1 MGEEIRD
8 LIEKLYQTSVL
19 EESELLYL
27 LENYSK
33 EAAKLLAQR
42 ANEVRLKNYG
52 DKVYLRGLVEFTNYC
67 HRHCKYCGIRSEN
80 KKVSRY
86 RLLEGEIIDCIN
98 RGYELGYRT
107 VVLQGGEDVYYTD
120 DKLVALLERIKDK
133 WPEIAITLSIG
144 EKSYAAYKRYFEA
157 GAERYLLR
165 HETASDALYK
175 SLHPHMSYEN
185 RMRCLSDL
193 KDIGYQ
199 VGTGFIVGLPGQT
212 AAHLVQDLM
221 FIKAFKPHMV
231 GIGPFMPQKDTPLGT
246 MPAGT
251 ADMTTYL
258 ISILRLLQGDLLLP
272 ATTSLGSIDPLG
284 REKGLKAGAN
294 VVMPNLSPVE
304 VREKYALYDGKV
316 CTGDEAAQCRRCIE
330 KRIEQAGYKVDMG
343 RGDHKKFIDSIK

>member
-1 MGEEIRD
+1 MGQEIRD
-8 LIEKLYQTSVL
+8 LIEKLYKTSIL
-19 EESELLYL
+19 EEDELLAL
-27 LENYSK
+27 LENYSS
-33 EAAKLLAQR
+33 EAAQLLACR
-42 ANEVRLKNYG
+42 ANEVRLKHYG

-67 HRHCKYCGIRSEN
+67 HRYCKYCGIRSEN
-80 KKVSRY
+80 NRVSRY
-86 RLLEGEIIDCIN
+86 RLTEEEIINCIEM
-98 RGYELGYRT
+98 GYDLGYRT

-120 DKLVALLERIKDK
+120 DRIVALLEDIKAR

-144 EKSYAAYKRYFEA
+144 EKSYASYERFFKA

-165 HETASDALYK
+165 HETASAELYK

-185 RMRCLSDL
+185 RMRCLRDL
-193 KDIGYQ
+193 KAIGYQ
-199 VGTGFIVGLPGQT
+199 VGTGFIVGLPGQS
-212 AAHLVQDLM
+212 AAHLVKDLM

-231 GIGPFMPQKDTPLGT
+231 GIGPFMPQKDTPLGN

-304 VREKYALYDGKV
+304 VRGKYALYDGKI
-316 CTGDEAAQCRRCIE
+316 CTGDEAAQCRNCIE
-330 KRIEQAGYKVDMG
+330 KRIEKAGYKVDMG
-343 RGDHKKFIDSIK
+343 RGDHEYFLK